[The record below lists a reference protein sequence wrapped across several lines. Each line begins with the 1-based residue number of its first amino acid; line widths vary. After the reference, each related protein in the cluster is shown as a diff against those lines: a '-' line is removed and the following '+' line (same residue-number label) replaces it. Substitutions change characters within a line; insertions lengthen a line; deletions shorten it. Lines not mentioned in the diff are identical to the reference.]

1 MSIISDTL
9 SFAKKCDF
17 LQKCTKR
24 CFIKGHHFSSLSSCN
39 GNNSSNNGTNVAKN
53 GKLGTE
59 DSDSGKRN
67 KAENPS
73 STSPIPKEPYDIA
86 QLKSYGKCTAEVIK

>member
-1 MSIISDTL
+1 M
-9 SFAKKCDF
+9 
-17 LQKCTKR
+17 
-24 CFIKGHHFSSLSSCN
+24 
-39 GNNSSNNGTNVAKN
+39 
-53 GKLGTE
+53 GTE

-86 QLKSYGKCTAEVIK
+86 QLKSYGKCTSKVIKRAFCFQANEMFTLAELSTLRQLNLSISGKMTLECLGIIWDNYFDIF